1 MEEFDG
7 RFLAVVSLAVLLIA
21 ANAFFVAAEFALVAA
36 RRNRIETLATA
47 GDRKAKLALK
57 AIQSRDRYISAT
69 QLGITAAS
77 LGLGWISEPA
87 FAGAIEHLFSGLP
100 SPLSQLLTHAVAG
113 TIAFLII
120 TFLHIVLGELAPKTL
135 ALLHPEATSMWLAG
149 PLIGFTK
156 ATNPFIWLL
165 NGSANALLRLFG
177 ARPPTEAERVH
188 RPEEILML
196 ARQSKEFGE
205 LEDQDLRLIE
215 GVFEF
220 SKKNIHDVMTPRT
233 EVIALQ
239 RDMPIEQAAQQ
250 VTEAK
255 RSRYPVFGKSLDEI
269 VGVVHVK
276 RIFSALLHEES
287 GPVSSLMREPLLL
300 PGTREVEDA
309 LTDMQRRNAH
319 MAVVLDEYGG
329 TAGIVTMEDLI
340 EEIVGEIYDED
351 DESEATP
358 TAGTEGLTLPGN
370 TELADM
376 NERFALPIGD
386 EHYRTIGGL
395 VFGHIGRLPRP
406 GDRVELHEL
415 TLEVVAME
423 GPRVTKVRLVRIEK
437 PKTRQF
443 GAN

>member
-21 ANAFFVAAEFALVAA
+21 ANAFFVAAEFALVAS
-36 RRNRIETLATA
+36 RRTRIETLATA

-100 SPLSQLLTHAVAG
+100 SPLSQILTHAVAG

-205 LEDQDLRLIE
+205 LADQDLRLIE

-220 SKKNIHDVMTPRT
+220 SKKNIHDVMTPCPDGY
-233 EVIALQ
+233 L
-239 RDMPIEQAAQQ
+239 
-250 VTEAK
+250 
-255 RSRYPVFGKSLDEI
+255 
-269 VGVVHVK
+269 
-276 RIFSALLHEES
+276 
-287 GPVSSLMREPLLL
+287 
-300 PGTREVEDA
+300 
-309 LTDMQRRNAH
+309 
-319 MAVVLDEYGG
+319 
-329 TAGIVTMEDLI
+329 
-340 EEIVGEIYDED
+340 
-351 DESEATP
+351 
-358 TAGTEGLTLPGN
+358 
-370 TELADM
+370 
-376 NERFALPIGD
+376 
-386 EHYRTIGGL
+386 
-395 VFGHIGRLPRP
+395 
-406 GDRVELHEL
+406 
-415 TLEVVAME
+415 
-423 GPRVTKVRLVRIEK
+423 
-437 PKTRQF
+437 
-443 GAN
+443 